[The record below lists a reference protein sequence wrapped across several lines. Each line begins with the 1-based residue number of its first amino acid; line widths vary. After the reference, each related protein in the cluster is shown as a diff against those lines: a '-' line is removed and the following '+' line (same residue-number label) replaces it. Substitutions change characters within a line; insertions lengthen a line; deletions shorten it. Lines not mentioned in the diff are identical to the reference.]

1 MRSKPSLLIIF
12 LTVFIDLIGF
22 GMIIP
27 LLPYYALE
35 FDATPLMVTFL
46 STIYSLMQFLFS
58 PFWGGLSDRFGRR
71 PVLLV
76 SIAGTALAYGWFSVA
91 GSLASLFAAR
101 LLGGVFTANFG
112 AAQAYIAD
120 ITTTENRAKGMGLF
134 GAAFGL
140 GFIVGPALGGLLSPF
155 GYMVPGLVAASLSIL
170 NFVFAWWF
178 LPESQQT
185 EVRERNR
192 QKPFRWF
199 AVHRP
204 FIEFFKLKQSAKPLY
219 FLIVIV
225 WVVITGHAM
234 FEGTFALILES
245 VLNYTAREFGLVFTV
260 IGLVTAI
267 VQGGL
272 IGPLTQ
278 RVGNKRLIITGL
290 WFTMISLLLLSLIGP
305 GTEWILYAG
314 IIAYSFGLA
323 LFSPSMNGLISGMT
337 SQDDQGKIL
346 GLSQGFGS
354 LGRIVGPV
362 TGGLAFTA
370 GPPGVPLWAG
380 ATLMGLA
387 LLLLWKNSEPH
398 PAKP

>member
-27 LLPYYALE
+27 LLPYYALA
-35 FDATPLMVTFL
+35 FDASPLMVTFL

-71 PVLLV
+71 PVLLI
-76 SIAGTALAYGWFSVA
+76 SIAGTACAYGWFAVA
-91 GSLASLFAAR
+91 GSLTSLFMAR

-155 GYMVPGLVAASLSIL
+155 GYMVPGLVAASLSVL

-178 LPESQQT
+178 LPESQQPA
-185 EVRERNR
+185 VRARNR
-192 QKPFRWF
+192 QKPFQWL

-204 FIEFFKLKQSAKPLY
+204 FTDFLRLRQDRNPVF
-219 FLIVIV
+219 FLILIV

-245 VLNYTAREFGLVFTV
+245 VLQFSAREFGLIFTV
-260 IGLVTAI
+260 IGIVTAV
-267 VQGGL
+267 VQGVL

-278 RVGNKRLIITGL
+278 RFGNRFLIISGL
-290 WFTMISLLLLSLIGP
+290 WFTMLSLVILSLMSPDSLWLLYIG
-305 GTEWILYAG
+305 IVS
-314 IIAYSFGLA
+314 YSFGLA

-337 SQDDQGKIL
+337 HQDDQGKIL

-370 GPPGVPLWAG
+370 GPPGLPLWAG
-380 ATLMGLA
+380 ATLMGLG
-387 LLLLWKNSEPH
+387 LLLIWNHL
-398 PAKP
+398 KPDLTRS